1 MEINRLQQKA
11 FSKYNRRLK
20 LNTIA
25 IIDYGM
31 SNLSSVVKAVKHVAP
46 NDNVIITSN
55 SNEINNADKI
65 IFPGQGA
72 AKKCME
78 SIYDK
83 RLDSVIRKSSQEKPF
98 LGICMGM
105 QVLMDYSDENQGTNC
120 LSIIEGKVEKFKTKS
135 NIKIKIPHMGW
146 NKIIKKSDHPIWYKI
161 DSESYFYFVHSY
173 FISPTDKS
181 SVIGETKY
189 GDIFSSVIAKE
200 NIIAIQGHPEKSS
213 YTGLQF
219 LKNFI
224 ETKY

>member
-1 MEINRLQQKA
+1 MD
-11 FSKYNRRLK
+11 
-20 LNTIA
+20 TIA

-31 SNLSSVVKAVKHVAP
+31 SNLSSVVKATKYVAP
-46 NDNVIITSN
+46 NEKVIISSD

-83 RLDSVIRKSSQEKPF
+83 NLSKVIKKSSQEKPF

-105 QVLMDYSDENQGTNC
+105 QVLMDHSDENSGTEC
-120 LSIIEGKVEKFKTKS
+120 LSIIEGKVEKFKS
-135 NIKIKIPHMGW
+135 NKNNKIKIPHMGW
-146 NKIIKKSDHPIWYKI
+146 NKITKKKDHPIWHKI
-161 DSESYFYFVHSY
+161 DEQSYFYFVHSY
-173 FISPTDKS
+173 FIKPSKEDY
-181 SVIGETKY
+181 ILGETNHGK
-189 GDIFSSVIAKE
+189 DFCSVIAKD

-213 YTGLQF
+213 SAGLQF

-224 ETKY
+224 GTK